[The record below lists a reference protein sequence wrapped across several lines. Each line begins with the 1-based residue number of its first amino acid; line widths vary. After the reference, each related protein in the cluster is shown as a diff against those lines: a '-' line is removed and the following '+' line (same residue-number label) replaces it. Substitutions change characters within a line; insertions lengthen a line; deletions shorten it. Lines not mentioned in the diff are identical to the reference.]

1 MRIYDRN
8 LTGTAAAESGRAQKT
23 DRFETGSAGGAAG
36 SGGDRVE
43 LSSTLGRLAKVL
55 GADHSDRASKV
66 AALAAQ
72 YQSGNYRSNP
82 AAISRGMVTDAIS
95 AGSQAK

>member
-23 DRFETGSAGGAAG
+23 DHFESGGTGGAAG
-36 SGGDRVE
+36 TGGDRVE
-43 LSSTLGRLAKVL
+43 LSSTLGRLARVL

-66 AALAAQ
+66 AVLAGQ
-72 YQSGNYRSNP
+72 YQSGNYVSNP
-82 AAISRGMVTDAIS
+82 AAISRGMVSEAIS
-95 AGSQAK
+95 SGSQAG